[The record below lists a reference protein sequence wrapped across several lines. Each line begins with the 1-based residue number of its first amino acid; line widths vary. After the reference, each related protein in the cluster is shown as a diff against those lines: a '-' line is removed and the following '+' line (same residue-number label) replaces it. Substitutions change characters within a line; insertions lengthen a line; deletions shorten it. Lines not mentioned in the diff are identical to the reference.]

1 MLFLNLWESFK
12 KSKNLLLIST
22 SLILGLSILLFFLL
36 KIKSISSA
44 IDNIMDLVGFVSTIY
59 SVLLTILLYH
69 FISLSEAEF
78 VINSNLYVERNK
90 KSIIA
95 KSLRLS
101 NFIKDAIH
109 SVHNDDQNTPLIIPA
124 DIREDFLYLKSL
136 NKKHVNEKTTLYQC
150 KESFVF
156 LENLL
161 TEIKINEVSDVKKIK
176 LDKLNEL
183 WGILLE
189 LTTNLDTIFKNKE

>member
-1 MLFLNLWESFK
+1 MLFLDLWESFK
-12 KSKNLLLIST
+12 KSKKLLLIST

-36 KIKSISSA
+36 KIKSISPA
-44 IDNIMDLVGFVSTIY
+44 IDNIMELVGFVATIY
-59 SVLLTILLYH
+59 SVLLTIILYH

-90 KSIIA
+90 QQILN

-109 SVHNDDQNTPLIIPA
+109 SIHNDEPNTPVNIPA
-124 DIREDFLYLKSL
+124 DIRENFLYLKNL

-150 KESFVF
+150 KETFDF
-156 LENLL
+156 LENLIL
-161 TEIKINEVSDVKKIK
+161 EIKVNEVSDIK
-176 LDKLNEL
+176 SINLDKLNEL
-183 WGILLE
+183 WEILLE
-189 LTTNLDTIFKNKE
+189 LTTNLDTIFNKE